1 MSVNSSKLTKDKAD
15 KFNTYINKVI
25 IFSSKEFFR
34 REAKR
39 NSREQKIIDN
49 DDFDES
55 KIASLSYNEK
65 FDIKLTDL
73 IDECENN
80 KLVDA
85 LEQLSSTEKAV
96 IFLLFSKEL
105 DRQQIA
111 KVLDICCDTVSRT
124 KLRALKKIKKYLKGE
139 L

>member
-15 KFNTYINKVI
+15 KFSTYINKVI
-25 IFSSKEFFR
+25 VLSSKEFYR
-34 REAKR
+34 KEVKR
-39 NSREQKIIDN
+39 NSREQKIIDD

-55 KIASLSYNEK
+55 TIASLSYNEK
-65 FDIKLTDL
+65 FNVKLTD
-73 IDECENN
+73 DYEND